1 MSGPLIAEGFSSV
14 TRMLAGASHG
24 AYRGPGVSA
33 DTIAQAVSATEGLDA
48 GQLVTATRAAVGG
61 ADATTLQGG
70 ILGQVAS
77 TLGEVAM
84 GEILRRVVDH
94 ARDWFDNRD
103 RSGELLDDSRH
114 AADTLED
121 IDAVAET
128 ACTEVVLALRAVI
141 AQLCTFLNHLDPAVH
156 TREFSECV
164 GAGAALI
171 EDAGQLILDCCQ
183 DRDAAVAVCLDE
195 FLARGTALCE
205 APVCRTEVVDCPPA
219 VPPVPEPAPEPVAPP
234 KKQMEVPGTP
244 QSVEPPAPEPAEP
257 TPLPKKQME
266 VPGTPQ
272 SVEPPAP
279 EPAEP
284 PPPPKMMEP
293 STPEPVEPTPPPK
306 KQMEVPT
313 TPQSA
318 LVEEPVEPSVPE
330 LAPEDPFV
338 PEEVCVESPTGEV
351 HCGVLGEV
359 GMGIALLGLA
369 LLIGALEDCL
379 VEIET
384 PVEPEPL
391 PELEVPV
398 EPAVVEPP
406 PPPKQVENPPVPA
419 ASPAPETPPA
429 SPVPP
434 APAPEAPPTPP
445 SPPAAVPGSARK
457 AGAW

>member
-219 VPPVPEPAPEPVAPP
+219 VPPAPESAPEPVAPP
-234 KKQMEVPGTP
+234 KKLVEVSAIP
-244 QSVEPPAPEPAEP
+244 QAVEPPAPEP
-257 TPLPKKQME
+257 
-266 VPGTPQ
+266 
-272 SVEPPAP
+272 VEPA
-279 EPAEP
+279 
-284 PPPPKMMEP
+284 
-293 STPEPVEPTPPPK
+293 PPPK
-306 KQMEVPT
+306 K
-313 TPQSA
+313 
-318 LVEEPVEPSVPE
+318 LVE
-330 LAPEDPFV
+330 
-338 PEEVCVESPTGEV
+338 
-351 HCGVLGEV
+351 
-359 GMGIALLGLA
+359 
-369 LLIGALEDCL
+369 
-379 VEIET
+379 
-384 PVEPEPL
+384 
-391 PELEVPV
+391 
-398 EPAVVEPP
+398 
-406 PPPKQVENPPVPA
+406 VPA
-419 ASPAPETPPA
+419 AQ
-429 SPVPP
+429 P
-434 APAPEAPPTPP
+434 APAPEPTV
-445 SPPAAVPGSARK
+445 PAAEPAEPLHRRRWWNHRPLSRQNPLRRRRSRWRCRPRRSPHSKRSRWNHRFLNRLRRIPLSRRRCAWRPRRGRSTAGCSGRSAW
-457 AGAW
+457 ASPCWGWHC